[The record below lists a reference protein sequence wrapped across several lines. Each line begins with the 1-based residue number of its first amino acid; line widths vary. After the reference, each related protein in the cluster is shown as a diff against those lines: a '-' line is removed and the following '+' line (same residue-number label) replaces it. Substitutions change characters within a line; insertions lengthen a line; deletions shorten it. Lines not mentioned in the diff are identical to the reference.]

1 MMEVKIKTINQ
12 LEVGEVFQGFFIV
25 KSAEA
30 KFAANNSKY
39 LDLILGDKTGE
50 INAKIW
56 DCTEEHESICCI
68 NAVIKIQAEVSQ
80 WKERLQLT
88 IRRVRPLTEKDG
100 IKMEDLIKAAPYSP
114 QSMYEEIQQYIAKI
128 KDREIQKLVG
138 TIIEGQKEKLLYF
151 PAAQKNH
158 HAIKSGLIY
167 HILNMLKTGEKI
179 CQVYTFLNTD
189 LIYAGILLHDIA
201 KVEELDANELG
212 IVSDYTKEGQ
222 LLGHIIQGIKLI
234 DFTAEKLGIKREKSL
249 LLQHMVLAHHS
260 EPEFGSPK
268 RPMFPEAEVLH
279 VLDLLDANLY
289 TMKDVLENVEEENF
303 SEKIW
308 SLNSRKIYKHS
319 L

>member
-1 MMEVKIKTINQ
+1 MEVKIKTINQ

-189 LIYAGILLHDIA
+189 LLYAGILLHDIA

-289 TMKDVLENVEEENF
+289 TMKDVLENVEEEKF